1 MSDKPLSERLQVK
14 KGRTLAVVDAPA
26 GLAEATG
33 LEATASVSDADVV
46 LSFVT
51 NQTGLERYLSGIGSM
66 TRPDSILWVA
76 YPKLTSALAGDVNR
90 NLIHVLG
97 PEHGLDT
104 VAQVAVD
111 ADWSAM
117 RLKRL

>member
-1 MSDKPLSERLQVK
+1 MSDKPLSDRLQVK
-14 KGRTLAVVDAPA
+14 KGRTLAIVDAPA
-26 GLAEATG
+26 GLVAATG
-33 LEATASVSDADVV
+33 LEATAGASDADVV

-51 NQTGLERYLSGIGSM
+51 DRAGLERYLSGIGGM

-76 YPKLTSALAGDVNR
+76 YPKLTSPLAGEVSR
-90 NLIHVLG
+90 NLVHG
-97 PEHGLDT
+97 MAPAHGLDT

>member
-1 MSDKPLSERLQVK
+1 MSDKPLSERLQVR
-14 KGRTLAVVDAPA
+14 KGRTLAIVNAPA
-26 GLAEATG
+26 GLAEDTG
-33 LEATASVSDADVV
+33 LEATAGASDADVV

-51 NQTGLERYLSGIGSM
+51 NRAGLEHYLSGIGGA
-66 TRPDSILWVA
+66 TRADSILWVA
-76 YPKLTSALAGDVNR
+76 YPKLTSPLAADVNR
-90 NLIHVLG
+90 NLVHELS
-97 PEHGLDT
+97 PAHGLDT